1 MRVGFIGLGIMGRPM
16 AHRLLDAGFPL
27 VVYNRTASRCRS
39 LAEAGAAVAAS
50 PAQAARTSDVVL
62 IIVNDTPDVQ
72 SILFGPH
79 GVAQGIGSGKIV
91 VDMSTIAPAATVA
104 SAQRLAHMG
113 VEMLD
118 APVSGGESG
127 ALAGTLTIMVGGAQS
142 AFDRCL
148 PLFQAMGRNIARVG
162 PSGSG
167 HLVKLVNQVL
177 CGIHIVAMNEA
188 LAFARK
194 AGVDPHAA
202 LEVVASGA
210 AGSWMLT
217 HVGPK
222 ALADNFAPGFK
233 IKLQQKDLRLARECL
248 HKLGLASPA
257 LEHAYRQFTR
267 ALEEGWGEL
276 GTEALIKLYP

>member
-39 LAEAGAAVAAS
+39 LADAGAAVAAS
-50 PAQAARTSDVVL
+50 PAQVAQGSDVIL

-72 SILFGPH
+72 SVLFGPH
-79 GVAQGIGSGKIV
+79 GVAEGIGSGKIV
-91 VDMSTIAPAATVA
+91 ADMSTIAPEATVA

-127 ALAGTLTIMVGGAQS
+127 ALAGTLTIMVGGAQG

-148 PLFQAMGRNIARVG
+148 PLFRAMGRNIVRVG

-188 LAFARK
+188 LALARK
-194 AGVDPHAA
+194 AGVDPHTA
-202 LEVVASGA
+202 LGVVASGA

-222 ALADNFAPGFK
+222 ALAGDFAPGFK
-233 IKLQQKDLRLARECL
+233 IKLQQKDLRLAREYL
-248 HKLGLASPA
+248 HKLGLAFPA
-257 LEHAYRQFTR
+257 LEHAYQQFTR
-267 ALEEGWGEL
+267 ALDEGWGDL